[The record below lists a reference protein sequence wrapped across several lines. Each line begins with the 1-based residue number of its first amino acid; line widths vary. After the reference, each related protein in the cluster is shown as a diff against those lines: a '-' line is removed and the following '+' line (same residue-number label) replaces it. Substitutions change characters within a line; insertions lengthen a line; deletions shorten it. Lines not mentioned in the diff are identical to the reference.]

1 MITVFSQQI
10 RMDVSSVVENNNLLS
25 LFISGFQ
32 IQYNLVIPEVQRP
45 PGTYDGIQISWP
57 RIQNF

>member
-1 MITVFSQQI
+1 MITVFSPQI

-32 IQYNLVIPEVQRP
+32 IQYNLVIPEIQRP
-45 PGTYDGIQISWP
+45 SGTYDGIQISWP